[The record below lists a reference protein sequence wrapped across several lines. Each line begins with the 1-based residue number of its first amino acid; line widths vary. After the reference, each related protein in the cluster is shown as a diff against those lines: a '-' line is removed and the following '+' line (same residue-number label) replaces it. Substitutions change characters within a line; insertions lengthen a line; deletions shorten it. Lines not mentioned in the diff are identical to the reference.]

1 MFVFKFFSYNPVVL
15 AVVQLALRRSFGD
28 IKSSSTQCFCFISP
42 SEQDFLAFQKAL
54 ASSSKIIVL
63 GALPASFAEVL
74 GLQMTD
80 TAFCQEKAKAVV
92 DSVLSHNA
100 SAYHVRY
107 GEHALLSQVPYQ
119 QRHFERFDFTDEWN
133 NLGYGRISVSGDIWS
148 LSQPLVSTGANVLAE
163 VRDEDGFVSVFAS
176 VTDFEQSSVLYINR
190 PVGLVDGLDWGL
202 VEDFFV
208 DYRSDELPVL
218 PLISDL
224 PAGCG
229 AVASSRLDCDQ
240 SIINSKPLVDLYK
253 RYGIDIS
260 LAISTGI
267 PIAEEDISFMK
278 SFAAQ
283 GGSLLSH
290 TVTHHYGWGRDYQ
303 HAFEEAK
310 QSKDWLEANLNMTIP
325 YAVSPF
331 HSNPSYAVQAL
342 KDAGYDGF
350 ISGII
355 HNDPEYLCTVSGQV
369 PFVEGDMVMHA
380 QQSMMHGDCFHRYG
394 DSVEPYQQAFD
405 AHVKAGKMFG
415 YLDHPFGGYDYGWHS
430 EEERLEA
437 HERLIQHINQQ
448 PNVRW
453 MTLDEIL
460 TFARH
465 KNQVRMLIDA
475 QGELNFEHKDA
486 SVRVYYR
493 GEWH

>member
-1 MFVFKFFSYNPVVL
+1 MIKLIGQDNIANAIIHNGFL
-15 AVVQLALRRSFGD
+15 RSFGLFTCVKED
-28 IKSSSTQCFCFISP
+28 CFCFISP
-42 SEQDFLAFQKAL
+42 NEQDFPSFQRAL

-92 DSVLSHNA
+92 DSDVSHNA
-100 SAYHVRY
+100 SAYHVHY
-107 GEHALLSQVPYQ
+107 GEHALLSRVPYQ
-119 QRHFERFDFTDEWN
+119 QRYFERFDFTNEWN
-133 NLGYGRISVSGDIWS
+133 NLGYGRISVANDIWS
-148 LSQPLVSTGANVLAE
+148 LSQSLMANGAKVLAE

-190 PVGLVDGLDWGL
+190 AVGLVDGLDWGL
-202 VEDFFV
+202 VEHFFA
-208 DYRSDELPVL
+208 DHRSDALPVL

-224 PAGCG
+224 PAGCS

-240 SIINSKPLVDLYK
+240 SIINSRPLVDLYK
-253 RYGIDIS
+253 RYDIDIS

-267 PIAEEDISFMK
+267 PIADEDISFMK

-283 GGSLLSH
+283 GGSLVSH

-310 QSKDWLEANLNMTIP
+310 QSKDWLEANLDMMIH

-331 HSNPSYAVQAL
+331 HSNPPYAVQAL
-342 KDAGYDGF
+342 KDAGYKGF

-355 HNDPEYLCTVSGQV
+355 HNDPEYLCAVSGQV
-369 PFVEGDMVMHA
+369 PLVEGDMVMHA

-394 DSVEPYQQAFD
+394 NSVEPYQQAFD

-430 EEERLEA
+430 EEERLDA

-448 PNVRW
+448 LNVRW

-460 TFARH
+460 TFVSH
-465 KNQVRMLIDA
+465 KNQVRMSIDM
-475 QGELNFEHKDA
+475 QGKLSIEHKDP
-486 SVRVYYR
+486 SVQVYYR
-493 GEWH
+493 GEWY